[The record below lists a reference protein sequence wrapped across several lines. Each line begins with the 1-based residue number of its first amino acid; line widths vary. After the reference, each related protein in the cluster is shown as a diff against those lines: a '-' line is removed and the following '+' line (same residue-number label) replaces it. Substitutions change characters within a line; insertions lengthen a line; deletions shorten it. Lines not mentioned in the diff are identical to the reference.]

1 MDHYDCQHPVFV
13 QTHNNWPYEIDRR
26 EGYQKAIDEAGKSPV
41 FLSTHENDDASEDD
55 FIRSNPQ
62 MDGIVA
68 IDDYSGLQM
77 YHRYKMI
84 NPDKNIEV
92 LGYNNSLPS
101 ELTDQHFHSV
111 DIHPAEMG
119 QSAVKL
125 LLDKPADDE
134 KILDHII
141 VGHAIV

>member
-1 MDHYDCQHPVFV
+1 MKQ
-13 QTHNNWPYEIDRR
+13 
-26 EGYQKAIDEAGKSPV
+26 AGKSPV
-41 FLSTHENDDASEDD
+41 VLSTQENDELEDQ
-55 FIRSNPQ
+55 FIRDNPQ

-77 YHRYKMI
+77 YHRFKMI
-84 NPDKNIEV
+84 NPNKNVEV

-111 DIHPAEMG
+111 DIHPDEMG

-125 LLDKPADDE
+125 LLDKPAEDE
-134 KILDHII
+134 QVIDHII
-141 VGHAIV
+141 VGHEMV